1 MVARRKTNEKSDL
14 TPAAEK
20 PTSGD
25 LRHDLS
31 NSAAALLSYVERVER
46 LTEEAE
52 GIADDRKE
60 VFGEAKATGFDSAIL
75 RQVIRRRKMDPGT
88 REETDALLELYE
100 ETVRKAEK
108 AQLTK
113 SEEQAGT

>member
-1 MVARRKTNEKSDL
+1 MVARRPKTDS
-14 TPAAEK
+14 TPPTADAEK

-25 LRHDLS
+25 LRHNLS
-31 NSAAALLSYVERVER
+31 NSAAMLLSYVERVER

-75 RQVIRRRKMDPGT
+75 RKVIARRKMDPEA
-88 REETDALLELYE
+88 RNEADALLELYE

-108 AQLTK
+108 AQLAK
-113 SEEQAGT
+113 SEESAT